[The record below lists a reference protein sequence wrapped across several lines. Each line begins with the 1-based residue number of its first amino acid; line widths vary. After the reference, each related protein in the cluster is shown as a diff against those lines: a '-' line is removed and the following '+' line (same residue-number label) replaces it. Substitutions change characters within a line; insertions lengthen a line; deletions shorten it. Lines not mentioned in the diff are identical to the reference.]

1 MAISHRQSLGRD
13 TIFGIYIFTI
23 MAFDCIFHSSIHNE
37 KPKEILMVLK
47 CFESP
52 FFKINTAEDRK
63 FLQKAYIKLTF

>member
-1 MAISHRQSLGRD
+1 
-13 TIFGIYIFTI
+13 

-47 CFESP
+47 CFESL
-52 FFKINTAEDRK
+52 FFKINTAEDRE